1 MLFASLVEKHP
12 EILRDRAGLSF
23 TDQAA
28 PATVASVFA
37 ASGVVKLRRAL
48 PAAALQAGR
57 DAFQGFGS
65 DGGSWHRP
73 WAVRDGQH
81 FPMAIVFHALL
92 ESWAWPVIERLC
104 RSQHIAIPLGVCVA
118 RHVTDA
124 PLDLGAHQ
132 DAFAVG
138 MEMPFAIWIP
148 LQKITPLED
157 SGLGFIVP
165 ALDHVVSADNASN
178 VGADLMLSDPGKLWI
193 PTYELGDIT
202 IHSNLSAHFTTGYGT
217 RAHRYSLEIR
227 ALPRLTAPAK
237 HLDPAIYVARH
248 AGRPV
253 VAGTRYA
260 GMVEAA
266 PLLESITAQA

>member
-28 PATVASVFA
+28 PATIAAAFA
-37 ASGVVKLRRAL
+37 TSGVVKLRGAL

-65 DGGSWHRP
+65 DGDSWHWP
-73 WAVRDGQH
+73 WAVRAGQH
-81 FPMAIVFHALL
+81 FPMATVFHALL
-92 ESWAWPVIERLC
+92 KSWAWRVIERLC
-104 RSQHIAIPLGVCVA
+104 RSQHIAIPLSGCIA
-118 RHVTDA
+118 RHAVDM
-124 PLDLGAHQ
+124 PLGLGAHQ
-132 DAFAVG
+132 DAFGFGPAL
-138 MEMPFAIWIP
+138 PFSVWIP
-148 LQKITPLED
+148 LQTITPLED

-165 ALDHVVSADNASN
+165 ALDHVVSADSPAN

-227 ALPRLTAPAK
+227 ALPRLTAPRK
-237 HLDPAIYVARH
+237 HLDPAIYVARRD
-248 AGRPV
+248 GRAV
-253 VAGTRYA
+253 VAGTRYV
-260 GMVEAA
+260 GKTEAV
-266 PLLESITAQA
+266 PLLESVTAQA